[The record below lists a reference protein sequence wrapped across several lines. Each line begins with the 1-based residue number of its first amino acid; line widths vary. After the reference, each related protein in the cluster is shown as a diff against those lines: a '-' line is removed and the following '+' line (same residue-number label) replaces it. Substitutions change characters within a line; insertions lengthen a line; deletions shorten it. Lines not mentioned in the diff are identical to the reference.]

1 MSSARKPARHPAHDR
16 VRRAVLAGLAGLAG
30 LALAQPALA
39 QAVVVRST
47 GPSMATYPQGKR
59 LPANA
64 KVTLKTGDKVTV
76 LDKAG
81 TRVLSGPGSFTLD
94 STVARDQTA
103 VSRVSGVLAGGA
115 GARPRTGAV
124 RGVPRPMAAPPPAP
138 DSVWYID
145 VSRGGAY
152 CIAGSAPPVL
162 WRPNR
167 AEQAMGKLSDSRG
180 KTVDVTWKAGNPLK
194 QWPAQLPLVDGA
206 SYRFS
211 DPVGPTVTIVTHLIA
226 PAAADD
232 LAVAGMLA
240 DKGCNAQL
248 DVFANTAGDAA
259 AAGVR

>member
-1 MSSARKPARHPAHDR
+1 MSSARNPAL
-16 VRRAVLAGLAGLAG
+16 RRLLAGVVALAGLAG
-30 LALAQPALA
+30 AQPALA

-47 GPSMATYPQGKR
+47 GPSMATYPQGKK

-64 KVTLKTGDKVTV
+64 KVTLKTGDRLTV

-94 STVARDQTA
+94 STVARDQTTA
-103 VSRVSGVLAGGA
+103 SRVSGVLAAGG

-124 RGVPRPMAAPPPAP
+124 RGVPRPAAALPPPSP

-152 CIAGSAPPVL
+152 CIVGTETPVL

-167 AEQAMGKLSDSRG
+167 TEQAMGKLSDGRG
-180 KTVDVTWKAGNPLK
+180 KTVDVIWKAGNPLK

-206 SYRFS
+206 SYRFA
-211 DPVGPTVTIVTHLIA
+211 DPVGPTITIVTHLIGA
-226 PAAADD
+226 LASDE
-232 LAVAGMLA
+232 LAVAGTLA
-240 DKGCNAQL
+240 DKGCMAQL
-248 DVFANTAGDAA
+248 DVLANAAGEPGP
-259 AAGVR
+259 AGVR

>member
-1 MSSARKPARHPAHDR
+1 MSSARNPALGSARK
-16 VRRAVLAGLAGLAG
+16 AVLAGVA
-30 LALAQPALA
+30 ALAALVVVHPAFA

-64 KVTLKTGDKVTV
+64 KVTLRTGDKVTV
-76 LDKAG
+76 LDRAG

-94 STVARDQTA
+94 SSVARDQNTA
-103 VSRVSGVLAGGA
+103 NRVSGVLAGGG

-124 RGVPRPMAAPPPAP
+124 RGVPRPVAAMPPPSP

-152 CIAGSAPPVL
+152 CIAGTDSPVL

-167 AEQAMGKLSDSRG
+167 AEQAMGKLSDGRG

-211 DPVGPTVTIVTHLIA
+211 DPVGPNVTITTHLIGPIA
-226 PAAADD
+226 GDD
-232 LAVAGMLA
+232 LAVAGQLA
-240 DKGCNAQL
+240 DKGCTAQL
-248 DVFANTAGDAA
+248 DVFANAA
-259 AAGVR
+259 AETRPAGVR